1 MKSKE
6 VEELMDR
13 ISELEKEESEENFD
27 VEIYIITQI
36 HMEKQA
42 TEMFDSMGR
51 FWRITWPMAFWK

>member
-36 HMEKQA
+36 HKEKQA
-42 TEMFDSMGR
+42 TEIFDSMGR
-51 FWRITWPMAFWK
+51 F